1 MPIVKSQ
8 QVAYPSNIPFRIISK
23 TIGSGTY
30 ASSVILFPPGT
41 PLWLTAFP
49 CRVRKACPLDKPN
62 PVIAVKFINKNH
74 AFKAGRLRPKQ
85 LNIELSLHKSV
96 CGHQNI
102 IRFLASGEDESWV
115 WMALELAEGG
125 DLFDK
130 IEADEGC
137 SQDVAHLYFVQLV
150 NAISFCHGKGVAHR
164 DIKPENMLL
173 SKDGNL
179 KLADFGLATQFAIP
193 GKESHGYKKCGM
205 VCGSPPYIAPE
216 ILEIGELNQKRKAR
230 GEETDG
236 YLPQVADIWSCAIV
250 LFVLLTG
257 NTPWDSPNKK
267 ESYEYHDY
275 ITSAGRPQDELWN
288 KVPPDALSLLRGMLN
303 PVPGDRF
310 KIQGIKSHPWF
321 TRANEQLGRDGMV
334 ANPIQLATQ
343 MLEAMRIDFSAP
355 IPASQVMQSQ
365 QHCDMMDVDNTPI
378 PSQRL
383 LEPGLR
389 ADFASTQPDTP
400 AAEGAFDWEAP
411 PRLTMQPFS
420 ASQDTRPI
428 CSQQLTTADI
438 LDALAED
445 PSQTQFTRIP
455 VTQMSATQQARAFND
470 IVPSYS
476 LTRFYSHFSFSAIL
490 PLLTSALHRLNVPV
504 GSIPQS
510 ALEGREEIVSLHIK
524 TVDPRKEPLR
534 GTMVIERVQVRGHT
548 MAVLEVLEVRFIK
561 LKGDPVG
568 WRRLFKQVA
577 VLCQEAIPRKHDGSI
592 LT

>member
-1 MPIVKSQ
+1 MCREQSQ

-30 ASSVILFPPGT
+30 ASSVFLSRKT
-41 PLWLTAFP
+41 RLSLTTSL
-49 CRVRKACPLDKPN
+49 CSVRKACPLDKPN
-62 PVIAVKFINKNH
+62 PVIAVKFINKSH

-150 NAISFCHGKGVAHR
+150 NAIGFCHGKGVAHR

-179 KLADFGLATQFAIP
+179 KLADFGLATQFAVP

-216 ILEIGELNQKRKAR
+216 ILEIGQLNLKRKAH
-230 GEETDG
+230 GEETEG
-236 YLPQVADIWSCAIV
+236 YLPQIADVWSCAIV
-250 LFVLLTG
+250 LFVLLAG

-288 KVPPDALSLLRGMLN
+288 KIPPAALSLVRGMLN
-303 PVPGDRF
+303 PVPGERF
-310 KIQGIKSHPWF
+310 KIQGVKSHPWF
-321 TRANEQLGRDGMV
+321 TRPNEQLGRDGMV

-343 MLEAMRIDFSAP
+343 MLEAMRIDFTAQ
-355 IPASQVMQSQ
+355 IPASQDAQNQ
-365 QHCDMMDVDNTPI
+365 EHNDAMDVDTTPN
-378 PSQRL
+378 PSQQQ
-383 LEPGLR
+383 PDPSWR
-389 ADFASTQPDTP
+389 AGFASTQPDTP
-400 AAEGAFDWEAP
+400 AAEGTFDWEAP
-411 PRLTMQPFS
+411 PRLTAQHIS
-420 ASQDTRPI
+420 ASQDMRPSY
-428 CSQQLTTADI
+428 SQQLTTADI
-438 LDALAED
+438 LDAMAED
-445 PSQTQFTRIP
+445 PSHAQITRIP

-490 PLLTSALHRLNVPV
+490 PLLTSALHRLNIPV
-504 GSIPQS
+504 ASVPQS
-510 ALEGREEIVSLHIK
+510 ALEGREDIVSLHIK
-524 TVDPRKEPLR
+524 AVDPRKEPLR
-534 GTMVIERVQVRGHT
+534 GSMVVERVQVRGHT
-548 MAVLEVLEVRFIK
+548 RAVLEVLEVRFIK

-577 VLCQEAIPRKHDGSI
+577 VLCQEAIPRKDGVGHVA
-592 LT
+592 